1 MVMPKV
7 ATPAMVGAAYIKK
20 KEILARLSGV
30 CLLSTIKPRRYGAE
44 A

>member
-20 KEILARLSGV
+20 KEILAAIVRSM
-30 CLLSTIKPRRYGAE
+30 SAFNY
-44 A
+44 